1 MVRLRVALGVA
12 RLLRPDANAHTN
24 IQPISMRRPGASVR
38 VCFVS
43 ECRRRAFP
51 APRVYA
57 TTPPQ
62 CHPATEA
69 NPEQP
74 STPQQ
79 RDIAQALATCHRAE
93 TYTSKQTVQRN
104 GPVPRSSLDFA
115 ERLRNV
121 ALFGDGLPHSNLRG
135 SIYFHHGLLPVR
147 KSVSGHG
154 ERTTLPSTSLQCARA
169 SGKGAGPR
177 TTAPVGAY
185 CEPWHG
191 HMYLFA
197 ARFHGTTQP
206 RWVQTALSA

>member
-93 TYTSKQTVQRN
+93 THTSKQTVQRN

-115 ERLRNV
+115 ERRFV
-121 ALFGDGLPHSNLRG
+121 WRRSPPFQSTGFD
-135 SIYFHHGLLPVR
+135 LLPPRLV
-147 KSVSGHG
+147 
-154 ERTTLPSTSLQCARA
+154 ARA
-169 SGKGAGPR
+169 EVGLGPR
-177 TTAPVGAY
+177 RENDLAVDLVAVREGQRQGRRAAPDGAY

-206 RWVQTALSA
+206 RWVQT